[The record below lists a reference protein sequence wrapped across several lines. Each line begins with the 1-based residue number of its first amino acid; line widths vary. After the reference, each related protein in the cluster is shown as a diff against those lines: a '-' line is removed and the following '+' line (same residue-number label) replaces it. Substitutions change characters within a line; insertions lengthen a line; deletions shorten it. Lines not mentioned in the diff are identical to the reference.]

1 MTHFSS
7 VLHSPCHRPYSWRLR
22 SEGDPEGAPTRSL
35 DPPPLPHCPSRQLT
49 APSALW
55 TLQGP
60 PFKNPATPYQ
70 VWSSASLSRPG
81 PARPAVPR
89 PSFASLVLGPRASA
103 PPCLSLDRPS
113 GRRPFLRRAFLAEMP
128 GSVHFKNVNIRV
140 QNGVRGF
147 FSDLVLSPCKNW
159 TNR

>member
-7 VLHSPCHRPYSWRLR
+7 ALHSPCHRPYSWRLR
-22 SEGDPEGAPTRSL
+22 SEGDPEGVPTRSP

-49 APSALW
+49 APSALCGHCKVLLLK
-55 TLQGP
+55 TQQRLTRCGP
-60 PFKNPATPYQ
+60 QRP
-70 VWSSASLSRPG
+70 SPG

-89 PSFASLVLGPRASA
+89 PSFASLVLGPWASA
-103 PPCLSLDRPS
+103 PPFLSLDRPS
-113 GRRPFLRRAFLAEMP
+113 GRRPFLRRAFLAEMT